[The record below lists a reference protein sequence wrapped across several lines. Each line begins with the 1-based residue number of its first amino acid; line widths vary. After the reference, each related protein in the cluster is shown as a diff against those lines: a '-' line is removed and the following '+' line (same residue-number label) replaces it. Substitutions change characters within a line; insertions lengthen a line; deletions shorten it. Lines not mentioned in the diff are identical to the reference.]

1 MAITAYTPAVNRL
14 HSVDENH
21 YAVHA
26 EEKVQLD
33 ALLGQISIT
42 DGITAPAAVS
52 GQAIMFVDVAD
63 GDLKVI
69 FGDDT
74 TKLISADS

>member
-26 EEKVQLD
+26 EHKVQLD
-33 ALLGQISIT
+33 ALLASASIT
-42 DGITAPAAVS
+42 DGITEPTAVP
-52 GQAIMFVDVAD
+52 GQAIIYVNAIG
-63 GDLKVI
+63 GDLECM
-69 FGDDT
+69 FGDGFKATVSIDT
-74 TKLISADS
+74 